1 MRSTFWKWTLAS
13 FLAVLTVLPLGKTN
27 KYFETFDRLC
37 LMCVFLITIRSII
50 SSKLFLSLVYGKV
63 KLIMRILLVRKNKYV
78 MQSTALTNK
87 INDGNKMQKN
97 RAKTQTKLT
106 YIVFG
111 ILCRHS

>member
-50 SSKLFLSLVYGKV
+50 SSKLPRIHQGK
-63 KLIMRILLVRKNKYV
+63 IDYENP
-78 MQSTALTNK
+78 S
-87 INDGNKMQKN
+87 
-97 RAKTQTKLT
+97 
-106 YIVFG
+106 
-111 ILCRHS
+111 C

>member
-50 SSKLFLSLVYGKV
+50 SSKLFLSISRIQQGK
-63 KLIMRILLVRKNKYV
+63 IDYENP
-78 MQSTALTNK
+78 S
-87 INDGNKMQKN
+87 
-97 RAKTQTKLT
+97 
-106 YIVFG
+106 
-111 ILCRHS
+111 C

>member
-50 SSKLFLSLVYGKV
+50 SSKLLYGKV

>member
-50 SSKLFLSLVYGKV
+50 SSKLFPRIRQGK
-63 KLIMRILLVRKNKYV
+63 IDYENP
-78 MQSTALTNK
+78 S
-87 INDGNKMQKN
+87 
-97 RAKTQTKLT
+97 
-106 YIVFG
+106 
-111 ILCRHS
+111 C